1 MNESLKE
8 NKWILAL
15 VIGIGALSSVAS
27 AFISIIL
34 QRIVDAAIGRD
45 ANYFWRL
52 FTFTMIFLLVL
63 GGLGFLEAYCGKVL
77 VRNVTKSLRKKTFQG
92 LLSRKPEEFYKVNTA
107 AYLSAIVND
116 VKLVEENYLVPIQLS
131 AKMVVLFVAT
141 LGILFYLS
149 WLVTV
154 ILIFFML
161 LMFLIPAFFGKALQ
175 ARQNRFSEKIAEFT
189 SKCKDY
195 LSGYEVI
202 RGFAIEGYIRK
213 EFQHKNRDTAKTK
226 FQADRL
232 LAVNES
238 FANILSALSTVIIV
252 FVAAYFVLT
261 GRSTVGTLLA
271 LVQLSGTFITPVMV
285 IMQNL
290 PKITGMKPVLE
301 RLSRLSQEE
310 DIPNEKEG
318 TPGTVCK
325 ETAFE
330 SSFEK
335 LLHIEKVCFS
345 YQEERNILS
354 GVNLQIKPSK
364 KYVIVGESGSGKST
378 LVKLLTGYSGR
389 YSGSIRYDG
398 REIRDM
404 NGKDLSSIVCM
415 IHQNVY
421 LFDTD
426 IYQNIC
432 LDKNYSSEELQ
443 DAIDRS
449 GISLFLDQMENGL
462 NTPVGENG
470 IHLSGGQ
477 RQRVAVAR
485 AMIRKTPLLILD
497 EGTSAVDMQTAYDM
511 ENRLLAQEKLALVT
525 ITHNLKE
532 ELLSQ
537 YDQVIFMKNGE
548 IVEKGTYRQL
558 AEKQGAFFDFMNL
571 QGKVKN

>member
-34 QRIVDAAIGRD
+34 QRIVDAAIGQD

-77 VRNVTKSLRKKTFQG
+77 IRNVTKSLRKKTFQG

-107 AYLSAIVND
+107 DYLSAIVND

-213 EFQHKNRDTAKTK
+213 EFQNENRDTAKTK

-301 RLSRLSQEE
+301 RLSRLSQEQ

-335 LLHIEKVCFS
+335 LLNIEKVCFS

-354 GVNLQIKPSK
+354 GVDLQIKPSK

-378 LVKLLTGYSGR
+378 MVKLLTGYSGR

-404 NGKDLSSIVCM
+404 NGKDLSGIVSM

-432 LDKNYSSEELQ
+432 LDKKYSSEELQ

-462 NTPVGENG
+462 KTPVGENG

-485 AMIRKTPLLILD
+485 ALIRRTPLLILD

-558 AEKQGAFFDFMNL
+558 SEKQGAFFDFMNL
-571 QGKVKN
+571 QGKA